1 MAGVETQL
9 ARYDPASRCY
19 SSSVDRPLED
29 LLRAIIGSDAHA
41 DLDDKQRENVMY
53 AFLGVLSKQQ
63 SEAIWKFTDSIS
75 DEFVRSHLLH
85 KFVQKIP
92 WAYSKLAKRV
102 ADSIPI
108 AYWRYSAVIHLASEM
123 LKWAGA
129 GPTNFRLRNEALEFI
144 REAETN
150 IPFVDEDDQSTIVW
164 EAGLLLVKAGEL
176 DWAEKLAECNTYCPE
191 NTEVLLRVAKARAE
205 KGEKDHALQ
214 VAHRVADMAAADG
227 EEELTP
233 RAFDVLEVAEFIAE
247 LGEAADSRH
256 HLDTALRLA
265 IDGDARGDSDA
276 YKCIRAVA
284 LHFAKMGDIAAAREA
299 ASYIKFPERRNDTL
313 QKISEASANL

>member
-29 LLRAIIGSDAHA
+29 LLRAIIGSDPHA
-41 DLDDKQRENVMY
+41 DLDDKQRENVML
-53 AFLGVLSKQQ
+53 ALLGVLSKEK

-108 AYWRYSAVIHLASEM
+108 AYWRYSAVIHVASEM
-123 LKWAGA
+123 LKWAKA
-129 GPTNFRLRNEALEFI
+129 GGTNVELRNQALEFV
-144 REAETN
+144 REAEAN

-176 DWAEKLAECNTYCPE
+176 DWSEKLAECGTYCPE
-191 NTEVLLRVAKARAE
+191 NTEVLLRVAKARA
-205 KGEKDHALQ
+205 KRGEKDHALQ
-214 VAHRVADMAAADG
+214 IARRVADMAAADG
-227 EEELTP
+227 EEELTH
-233 RAFDVLEVAEFIAE
+233 RAFDILEVAEFIAE
-247 LGEAADSRH
+247 LGGAAARH

-265 IDGDARGDSDA
+265 IDSDARGDIDA
-276 YKCIRAVA
+276 YKCIRVVA